1 MHSGSIEHAM
11 AGDGAEGELQVATEF
26 VQQTLELVGGVTR
39 IGPGPAELGS
49 QRAEG
54 RTHQA

>member
-1 MHSGSIEHAM
+1 M
-11 AGDGAEGELQVATEF
+11 ATDPAEGKRQVATQV
-26 VQQTLELVGGVTR
+26 VQQALELVGGIAR

-49 QRAEG
+49 QNAEG